1 MNVRFRCPHCTKEST
16 FDTEKAPKMYH
27 MLEVT
32 GDKAQVSGYTPT
44 CRHCGKE
51 SYVKCPPEL
60 S

>member
-1 MNVRFRCPHCTKEST
+1 MMAPFRCSHCGKEST

-27 MLEVT
+27 MLEDI

-51 SYVKCPPEL
+51 SYVKRPPEL